1 MTAVDGAAGAVVCLM
16 VEQLTCEMGLV
27 GLGRI
32 FASTAAVVGPNGLK
46 RTSENLERPPYKGSL
61 N

>member
-32 FASTAAVVGPNGLK
+32 FRLIFAMDMLTFGAPW
-46 RTSENLERPPYKGSL
+46 R
-61 N
+61 